1 MDSEL
6 KFITKTS
13 YDGDYSIAAHTHP
26 CYELVYYLD
35 GTGESVVDKRRYTF
49 TKDTFVLVKPGTIHS
64 ECSDKN
70 ASVLFVGFTTD
81 YDSLTEGIYSV
92 NTAPVRELMDEILRE
107 RENKRPYYKS
117 MLNLLVE
124 KLVLLLLRFPIN
136 DRVEKVSFDDILT
149 YIKMNANKNISIQQM
164 ASDLGYSYDY
174 FRQFFIEHAGVSAK
188 KYLTD
193 IKLTNV
199 RELLLSTDFSV
210 NKIARITGFS
220 SPSHLCAVFKEALGL
235 TPNDYR
241 KNHLN
246 DTFYD
251 NMKKNVDE

>member
-1 MDSEL
+1 
-6 KFITKTS
+6 
-13 YDGDYSIAAHTHP
+13 
-26 CYELVYYLD
+26 
-35 GTGESVVDKRRYTF
+35 
-49 TKDTFVLVKPGTIHS
+49 
-64 ECSDKN
+64 
-70 ASVLFVGFTTD
+70 
-81 YDSLTEGIYSV
+81 
-92 NTAPVRELMDEILRE
+92 
-107 RENKRPYYKS
+107 

>member
-1 MDSEL
+1 MTATTAL
-6 KFITKTS
+6 PHTLTPVTS
-13 YDGDYSIAAHTHP
+13 LSTISTAREKASLT
-26 CYELVYYLD
+26 
-35 GTGESVVDKRRYTF
+35 KRRYTF

-174 FRQFFIEHAGVSAK
+174 FRQFFIEHAGVSSK
-188 KYLTD
+188 KISYRHQADKRPRIVAVNRFFGQQNRPHNGLF
-193 IKLTNV
+193 LAVAPV
-199 RELLLSTDFSV
+199 R
-210 NKIARITGFS
+210 RIQRGF
-220 SPSHLCAVFKEALGL
+220 GL
-235 TPNDYR
+235 TR
-241 KNHLN
+241 TTTAK
-246 DTFYD
+246 TT
-251 NMKKNVDE
+251 